1 MSDEKQVTP
10 ELMLQNALT
19 DFGKTHS
26 RSEVLAVIEF
36 LVLIGILPQGYT
48 VSMTFGTP
56 QTQETETG
64 KEE

>member
-1 MSDEKQVTP
+1 MEEQKQVTP
-10 ELMLQNALT
+10 DEMLQQALT
-19 DFGKTHS
+19 EFSKTHT
-26 RSEVLAVIEF
+26 RADVFAAIEF

-56 QTQETETG
+56 QTQETEAG

>member
-1 MSDEKQVTP
+1 MEDKEQVTP
-10 ELMLQNALT
+10 ELMIQRALT
-19 DFGKTHS
+19 DFSKSHT
-26 RSEVLAVIEF
+26 RADVIAAIEF

>member
-10 ELMLQNALT
+10 EQMLQQALT
-19 DFGKTHS
+19 EFGKSHS

-56 QTQETETG
+56 QTQETDTG
-64 KEE
+64 KD

>member
-1 MSDEKQVTP
+1 MEDEKQVTP
-10 ELMLQNALT
+10 ELMLQKALT

-26 RSEVLAVIEF
+26 RADVLAAIEF

-56 QTQETETG
+56 QTQETDTG